1 VCLFIIS
8 FSFLFFKIIA
18 ERERQ
23 ELAIEL
29 ARQVEENKRLRH
41 SLLAQSAKFL
51 TLRQSANVTDAPHSA
66 SNDHRLT
73 PVKQIFFFLSFFKI
87 RSFICFCQYSGIC
100 TSTNNK
106 LQSNSTTI
114 KIDSVCFR

>member
-1 VCLFIIS
+1 MFCLVYLMKCLFQIM
-8 FSFLFFKIIA
+8 A

-29 ARQVEENKRLRH
+29 ARQVEENKRLRR

-51 TLRQSANVTDAPHSA
+51 TLRQSNNVTDAPLST

-73 PVKQIFFFLSFFKI
+73 PVRIIFLSK
-87 RSFICFCQYSGIC
+87 
-100 TSTNNK
+100 
-106 LQSNSTTI
+106 
-114 KIDSVCFR
+114 